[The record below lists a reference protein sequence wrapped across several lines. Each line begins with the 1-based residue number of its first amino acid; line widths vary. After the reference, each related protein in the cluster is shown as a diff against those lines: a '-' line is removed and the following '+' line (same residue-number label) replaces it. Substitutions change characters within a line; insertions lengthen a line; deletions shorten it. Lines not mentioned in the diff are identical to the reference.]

1 MIYLG
6 RGSPDPVV
14 TRRIRPPGMR
24 IVSFSLVVPYPGI
37 PHAGGEY
44 YRRHLG
50 ALSALG
56 HEVTVVAPDT
66 ELNRIGLA
74 RTQDPGRVVLVA
86 GDDSPG
92 MKVLDRL
99 AAIVVPHWLAPSR
112 RRALRRSPVVRE
124 ALRRA
129 EFVEA
134 QWEETAFLLR
144 GAARSRPTALVAHDV
159 PLQREL
165 RWLRSARA
173 QSATRKVV
181 WRSWRALVVAVTQ
194 PASFRS
200 ADVVIVLSDKDARQV
215 RGAGRHPRVVAID
228 PPLWDPAEHPV
239 PSVGGSA
246 ASPGGEAASPGGSA
260 VPLVGSAAPGS
271 DSAPLLGGSSTPS
284 GGATVP
290 RGGPAVFVAA
300 FDRRENVEAAVWLL
314 DEVWPSVRAAL
325 PGATL
330 ALVGVHPPESLYA
343 RAALTPGVT
352 VTGYVDDLDEVYRT
366 ASAALVPLHSG
377 AGVKFKTI
385 DALLRGL
392 PVVTTRVGAEGITN
406 DDGRFPFPV
415 TDDPREFAAAV
426 VAALGASSA
435 QDPAVT
441 EWARSKYGADRYAHR
456 LAELIAGLGAHS
468 PH

>member
-1 MIYLG
+1 
-6 RGSPDPVV
+6 
-14 TRRIRPPGMR
+14 MR

-50 ALSALG
+50 ALSTLG

-74 RTQDPGRVVLVA
+74 RTQDPGRVILVA
-86 GDDSPG
+86 GDDSRG
-92 MKVLDRL
+92 LRALDRL
-99 AAIVVPHWLAPSR
+99 AALLLPHWLAPSR
-112 RRALRRSPVVRE
+112 RSALRRSPAVRE
-124 ALRRA
+124 ALRHA

-144 GAARSRPTALVAHDV
+144 GAAGRRPTALVAHDV

-173 QSATRKVV
+173 QSATTKVV
-181 WRSWRALVVAVTQ
+181 WRGWRALVVAVTQ
-194 PASFRS
+194 PSSFRS

-215 RGAGRHPRVVAID
+215 RRASRRPRVVALD
-228 PPLWDPAEHPV
+228 PPLWDPAEHPD
-239 PSVGGSA
+239 PAPGGA
-246 ASPGGEAASPGGSA
+246 ALSGGEALSGGAATSGGEA
-260 VPLVGSAAPGS
+260 VSGGEAMPVGSAMPG
-271 DSAPLLGGSSTPS
+271 
-284 GGATVP
+284 
-290 RGGPAVFVAA
+290 RGPAVFVAA

-314 DEVWPSVRAAL
+314 DEVWPSVCAAL
-325 PGATL
+325 PEAAL
-330 ALVGVHPPESLYA
+330 MLVGVHPPESLYH
-343 RAALTPGVT
+343 RAALISGVT
-352 VTGYVDDLDEVYRT
+352 VTGYVDDLDEVYDT

-392 PVVTTRVGAEGITN
+392 PVIATTVGAEGITD
-406 DDGRFPFPV
+406 DDGRHPFPV

-426 VAALGASSA
+426 VTALGGASAS
-435 QDPAVT
+435 DSEVT
-441 EWARSKYGADRYAHR
+441 EWARTRYGTDRYARR
-456 LAELIAGLGAHS
+456 LVELIPALGVHS
-468 PH
+468 PL

>member
-1 MIYLG
+1 
-6 RGSPDPVV
+6 
-14 TRRIRPPGMR
+14 MR

-56 HEVTVVAPDT
+56 HEVTVIAPDT

-74 RTQDPGRVVLVA
+74 RTHDPDRVVLVP

-92 MKVLDRL
+92 MKLLDRL

-173 QSATRKVV
+173 QSATRKIV

-228 PPLWDPAEHPV
+228 PPLWDPAEHPALS
-239 PSVGGSA
+239 PDGSV
-246 ASPGGEAASPGGSA
+246 ASPGGSA
-260 VPLVGSAAPGS
+260 APGGGSSESPSGSALP
-271 DSAPLLGGSSTPS
+271 LGGSALPS
-284 GGATVP
+284 GGAPEP

-300 FDRRENVEAAVWLL
+300 FDRRENLEAAVWLL

-343 RAALTPGVT
+343 RAALTSGVT
-352 VTGYVDDLDEVYRT
+352 VTGYVDDLEEVYRT

-392 PVVTTRVGAEGITN
+392 PVVTTTVGAEGITD
-406 DDGRFPFPV
+406 DDGRFPFPA
-415 TDDPREFAAAV
+415 TDDPRQFAAAV
-426 VAALGASSA
+426 VAALGTAPEPG
-435 QDPAVT
+435 PAVM
-441 EWARSKYGADRYAHR
+441 EWARTKYGTDRYARR
-456 LAELIAGLGAHS
+456 LAELIAALGARTS
-468 PH
+468 L

>member
-1 MIYLG
+1 
-6 RGSPDPVV
+6 
-14 TRRIRPPGMR
+14 MR

-74 RTQDPGRVVLVA
+74 RTQDPDGVVLVA
-86 GDDSPG
+86 GDDSRG
-92 MKVLDRL
+92 MRALDRL
-99 AAIVVPHWLAPSR
+99 AAFLLPHWLAPSR
-112 RRALRRSPVVRE
+112 RSALRRSPAVRE
-124 ALRRA
+124 ALRHA

-144 GAARSRPTALVAHDV
+144 GTAGRRPTALVAHDV

-173 QSATRKVV
+173 QSATTKVV
-181 WRSWRALVVAVTQ
+181 WRGWRALVVAVTQ
-194 PASFRS
+194 PSSFRS

-215 RGAGRHPRVVAID
+215 RRASRRPRVVALD
-228 PPLWDPAEHPV
+228 PPLWDPAEHPD
-239 PSVGGSA
+239 PAPGGAAGPDGSA
-246 ASPGGEAASPGGSA
+246 VSGGEDMPGGSA
-260 VPLVGSAAPGS
+260 MSGGEDMPGGSAMS
-271 DSAPLLGGSSTPS
+271 DGEDMPGGSAMP
-284 GGATVP
+284 G
-290 RGGPAVFVAA
+290 RGPAVFVAA

-314 DEVWPSVRAAL
+314 DEVWPSVCAAL
-325 PGATL
+325 PEAAL
-330 ALVGVHPPESLYA
+330 MLVGVHPPELLYH
-343 RAALTPGVT
+343 RAALSSGVT
-352 VTGYVDDLDEVYRT
+352 VTGYVDDLDEVYDT

-392 PVVTTRVGAEGITN
+392 PVIATTVGAEGITD
-406 DDGRFPFPV
+406 DDGRHPFPV
-415 TDDPREFAAAV
+415 TDDPREFAVAV
-426 VAALGASSA
+426 VTALGGASAS
-435 QDPAVT
+435 DSEVT
-441 EWARSKYGADRYAHR
+441 EWARTRYGTDRYARR
-456 LAELIAGLGAHS
+456 LVELIPALGVRS
-468 PH
+468 PL